1 MRRPLV
7 AGNWKL
13 NGSIASNLRLLN
25 SIIAGFTPKAGAE
38 VVVCPPYI
46 YIPGVQEQLQGSMIM
61 LGAQDVSDQNAGAFT
76 GEISAPMLKEFGVRF
91 CIVGH
96 SERRHIY
103 GESNELT
110 ARKFAAAR
118 RAGLIPILCTG
129 ETLEERE
136 QEITERVIA
145 RQIDAVLELGGVS
158 AFERAI
164 IAYEPVW
171 AIGTGKTA
179 MPDQVQTVHVFI
191 RKYLAAHDADIA
203 GQLRILYGGSVK
215 AGNAAEL
222 FSQTEIDGGLIGGSS
237 LNAAEFLAICNAVQ
251 PS

>member
-13 NGSIASNLRLLN
+13 NGSIANNKRLLD
-25 SIIAGFTPKAGAE
+25 SIIAGFTPNARAE
-38 VVVCPPYI
+38 VAVCPPYI
-46 YIPGVQEQLQGSMIM
+46 YLPGVQERLQGSMIM
-61 LGAQDVSDQNAGAFT
+61 VGAQDVSDQDAGAFT

-96 SERRHIY
+96 SERRHVY
-103 GESNELT
+103 GESDELT

-118 RAGLIPILCTG
+118 RAGLIPILCAG

-145 RQIDAVLELGGVS
+145 RQIDAVLELGGGVT

-179 MPDQVQTVHVFI
+179 TPQQAQAVHTFI
-191 RKYLAAHDADIA
+191 RRYLAAHNAEIADR
-203 GQLRILYGGSVK
+203 LRILYGGSVK

-222 FSQTEIDGGLIGGSS
+222 FSQTDIDGGLIGGAS
-237 LNAAEFLAICNAVQ
+237 LKADEFLAICNAG
-251 PS
+251 